1 MEYVIIIAVI
11 LIALYYF
18 QKYKG
23 KKPKTNNLR
32 KEYSRR
38 AGIPP
43 ATADEQ
49 IDAYI
54 LRLQQKHPGRSEEWY
69 LEKMLFDLERDR
81 R

>member
-1 MEYVIIIAVI
+1 MEYAIVIAVI
-11 LIALYYF
+11 LFAFYYF
-18 QKYKG
+18 QKYRG
-23 KKPKTNNLR
+23 TKPKTNNLR

-43 ATADEQ
+43 ATADDH

-54 LRLQQKHPGRSEEWY
+54 KRLQQKHPGRSEKWC

>member
-1 MEYVIIIAVI
+1 MEYVIVIAVI
-11 LIALYYF
+11 FIAFYYF
-18 QKYKG
+18 KKFKG

-32 KEYSRR
+32 KEYSHR

-43 ATADEQ
+43 ATADQ
-49 IDAYI
+49 HIDDYI
-54 LRLQQKHPGRSEEWY
+54 QRLQQKHPGRSEEWC